1 MRSLALAP
9 FILFTSLACSLPGG
23 EARLVL
29 EDIAAGPGPSPLKA
43 QTPAPQYQT
52 IHYRQ
57 AGKTYR
63 ADLYTPDEAAVRAG
77 LVLVPGL
84 AEAGRHD
91 VRLVAF
97 ARTLARAHF
106 AVLVPDIENLRR
118 LRIDPDDAAHISTAF
133 TQLQTRRETD
143 TTLPLGIAAFSYAA
157 GPAIQAAM
165 HPAIRDRVDFVLTIG
180 AYYRLTDTLRFLTT
194 GHLELEGQD
203 RYRQPN
209 AYGKLVFALSTLE
222 LLEKAADRKLFR
234 HMIELK
240 RADPKADISHLV
252 EGLGDQGHRLYRL
265 LDNRQAEAFETLL
278 GELPE
283 AIRTRMAELDLA
295 NKDLTQLKA
304 KLVLVHGM
312 DDSLIPYSE
321 SQALAAARPGH
332 HTQLFVIKGMSH
344 IDVGA
349 RDFDRQALWRA
360 VNAFLQ
366 VRQ

>member
-9 FILFTSLACSLPGG
+9 FILFTSLACSLLGG

-29 EDIAAGPGPSPLKA
+29 EDVAAGSGPSPLKA
-43 QTPAPQYQT
+43 QTPAPHHQT
-52 IHYRQ
+52 IYYRH

-63 ADLYTPDEAAVRAG
+63 ADLYTPGEGAVRAG
-77 LVLVPGL
+77 LVLAPGL

-106 AVLVPDIENLRR
+106 MVLVPDIENLRR
-118 LRIDPDDAAHISTAF
+118 LRIGPDDAAHIGAAF
-133 TQLQTRRETD
+133 SQLQSRRETAA
-143 TTLPLGIAAFSYAA
+143 TLPLGIAAFSYAA

-165 HPAIRDRVDFVLTIG
+165 HPALHERVDFVLTIG

-194 GHLELEGQD
+194 GHFELEGQD

-222 LLEKAADRKLFR
+222 LLDKAADRKRFQR
-234 HMIELK
+234 MAELK
-240 RADPKADISHLV
+240 RADPRADISPLAA
-252 EGLGDQGHRLYRL
+252 GLGDQGRRLYRL
-265 LDNRQAEAFETLL
+265 LDNRRAEAFETLL

-283 AIRTRMAELDLA
+283 AIRTRIARLDLA
-295 NKDLTQLKA
+295 NKDLSQLKA
-304 KLVLVHGM
+304 KLILVHGM

-321 SQALAAARPGH
+321 SLALAAARPGH
-332 HTQLFVIKGMSH
+332 HTQLFLIEGMSH
-344 IDVGA
+344 IDVSA
-349 RDFDRQALWRA
+349 QDFDRQALWRA

-366 VRQ
+366 VRR